1 MNVRKYVGAYRI
13 RPENIRMDKQ
23 TYSGVCDTPLHG
35 LFAKFINNAN
45 QELNVVMFHR
55 SYHFV
60 QELKANSLTSESGAK
75 GIGI

>member
-1 MNVRKYVGAYRI
+1 MKNLWTLCPI
-13 RPENIRMDKQ
+13 LNSSLLTI
-23 TYSGVCDTPLHG
+23 
-35 LFAKFINNAN
+35 NAN